1 MRLCRLAPCT
11 FLYPLLTPNKKY
23 CDENTKAEPAFMYV
37 LHAFYDIDVL
47 EEDAILEWAQ
57 ALQGSE
63 GPEKRF
69 VQQVTNEICAV
80 NSLSFLFPT

>member
-1 MRLCRLAPCT
+1 
-11 FLYPLLTPNKKY
+11 
-23 CDENTKAEPAFMYV
+23 MYV

>member
-1 MRLCRLAPCT
+1 
-11 FLYPLLTPNKKY
+11 
-23 CDENTKAEPAFMYV
+23 MYV
-37 LHAFYDIDVL
+37 LHAFYDMDVL

-57 ALQGSE
+57 ALQSSE

-80 NSLSFLFPT
+80 MPLSFLFPTQSQKFLTWLKDAEEDDDDSSEEEEL

>member
-1 MRLCRLAPCT
+1 
-11 FLYPLLTPNKKY
+11 
-23 CDENTKAEPAFMYV
+23 MYV
-37 LHAFYDIDVL
+37 LHAFYDMDVL

-57 ALQGSE
+57 ALQSSE

-80 NSLSFLFPT
+80 MPLSFLFPT